1 MSKTE
6 AIHLPF
12 VWKGF
17 EYTPRCFEH
26 PVVVIHGTTHLADE
40 PHSVRDY
47 DAIANSLILKRNQD
61 GIDHLREW
69 RASEHFIPWG
79 IDAGYDICRIS
90 ERHRYKYGSG
100 FQMAQYGE
108 RICNCIF
115 PAHQNSEIG
124 IKKVIR
130 VALNIG
136 INKLPVAPQLVA
148 DLFDG
153 SNGQAF
159 G

>member
-12 VWKGF
+12 VWKDF
-17 EYTPRCFEH
+17 EYTPRCFQH
-26 PVVVIHGTTHLADE
+26 PVVVIHGTAHLADE
-40 PHSVRDY
+40 PHSVRSN
-47 DAIANSLILKRNQD
+47 DAIANNLLLKRNQD
-61 GIDHLREW
+61 GINHLREW
-69 RASEHFIPWG
+69 CASEHFIPWG
-79 IDAGYDICRIS
+79 IDTGYDICCIRCRNRN
-90 ERHRYKYGSG
+90 EYGPR

-108 RICNCIF
+108 RIYNCIF

-124 IKKVIR
+124 IRKVIR
-130 VALNIG
+130 VALNLG